1 MTRDWAAEWEM
12 EQSELDDLLASM
24 KTFSECEHEWV
35 PSETVEGALSWLVS
49 VCVKCGGGQ
58 GLKSSDGEEPLLPD
72 NERGGKHRDRG

>member
-58 GLKSSDGEEPLLPD
+58 GLKSDGEEPLLPD
-72 NERGGKHRDRG
+72 NEGRGTHRDRR